1 MRKRLLAS
9 IMAMVLL
16 PSLFPVSAL
25 AVERDKG
32 SETPVVC
39 AVTEGCTLQA
49 GHKCECVLPD
59 EPETTEDDPAPADN
73 VMSGNCG
80 LYDYINKEY
89 TDTVKWALTANDEDG
104 YTLTIFGNGPMGNA
118 YITEDNVSSGEPEW
132 HYSREKITRVVIQ
145 DGVTSV
151 GAKSFKNYTNLKTV
165 VLPAS
170 ITKIGQDSFYGSGIT
185 SITLPANLTTIE
197 PQAFY
202 KCSSLNGTISV
213 PVGVFSIPSYTF
225 AATSISSIEFNGAVT
240 EIGVNA
246 FMGCSSLTSIT
257 LPDTV
262 TTIAPGA
269 FSNCIQ
275 LESCVFPENPQ
286 FTKISKETFKGCT
299 KLEEVLIP
307 SSVTEIA
314 ESAFQGCTN
323 LKRVVLSNNLNTI
336 GSMAFKDASLM
347 EGVYIP
353 ASLSSIPENNQIFKG
368 MANNSVIYLGSSD
381 LISLMLQSK
390 ADPTSTSN
398 GKRFVKGDFSIYK
411 RNRYSVLL
419 CHSLLR

>member
-1 MRKRLLAS
+1 
-9 IMAMVLL
+9 
-16 PSLFPVSAL
+16 
-25 AVERDKG
+25 
-32 SETPVVC
+32 
-39 AVTEGCTLQA
+39 
-49 GHKCECVLPD
+49 
-59 EPETTEDDPAPADN
+59 
-73 VMSGNCG
+73 
-80 LYDYINKEY
+80 
-89 TDTVKWALTANDEDG
+89 
-104 YTLTIFGNGPMGNA
+104 
-118 YITEDNVSSGEPEW
+118 
-132 HYSREKITRVVIQ
+132 
-145 DGVTSV
+145 
-151 GAKSFKNYTNLKTV
+151 
-165 VLPAS
+165 
-170 ITKIGQDSFYGSGIT
+170 
-185 SITLPANLTTIE
+185 
-197 PQAFY
+197 
-202 KCSSLNGTISV
+202 
-213 PVGVFSIPSYTF
+213 
-225 AATSISSIEFNGAVT
+225 
-240 EIGVNA
+240 
-246 FMGCSSLTSIT
+246 MGCISLTSIT

-269 FSNCIQ
+269 FSNFIQ

-299 KLEEVLIP
+299 KLEEVLIS

-398 GKRFVKGDFSIYK
+398 GKRFVKGVLPFSNELRHKQYHIFIMLFDHNQSGTDCGLYFENDIFPLNK
-411 RNRYSVLL
+411 GINRRCVFRQYLP
-419 CHSLLR
+419 

>member
-16 PSLFPVSAL
+16 PSAL

-32 SETPVVC
+32 SETPVAC

-104 YTLTIFGNGPMGNA
+104 YTLTISGNGPMGNA

-170 ITKIGQDSFYGSGIT
+170 ITKIG
-185 SITLPANLTTIE
+185 
-197 PQAFY
+197 
-202 KCSSLNGTISV
+202 
-213 PVGVFSIPSYTF
+213 
-225 AATSISSIEFNGAVT
+225 
-240 EIGVNA
+240 
-246 FMGCSSLTSIT
+246 
-257 LPDTV
+257 
-262 TTIAPGA
+262 
-269 FSNCIQ
+269 
-275 LESCVFPENPQ
+275 
-286 FTKISKETFKGCT
+286 
-299 KLEEVLIP
+299 
-307 SSVTEIA
+307 
-314 ESAFQGCTN
+314 
-323 LKRVVLSNNLNTI
+323 
-336 GSMAFKDASLM
+336 
-347 EGVYIP
+347 
-353 ASLSSIPENNQIFKG
+353 
-368 MANNSVIYLGSSD
+368 
-381 LISLMLQSK
+381 
-390 ADPTSTSN
+390 
-398 GKRFVKGDFSIYK
+398 
-411 RNRYSVLL
+411 
-419 CHSLLR
+419 